1 MLWTSWASIAIL
13 SKQILFTYV
22 KRNINC
28 QVTADVNCDVV
39 FVKDLAS
46 NVFLIHWWEMCLILT
61 GGAFSSKCV
70 NMHVLPNAQIE
81 WTLKVSSWR
90 KGQEEDG
97 EDNGKN
103 LVTTIQIKWRNESI
117 FT

>member
-1 MLWTSWASIAIL
+1 M
-13 SKQILFTYV
+13 
-22 KRNINC
+22 
-28 QVTADVNCDVV
+28 NCDVV

-70 NMHVLPNAQIE
+70 NMHVLPNAQIQ